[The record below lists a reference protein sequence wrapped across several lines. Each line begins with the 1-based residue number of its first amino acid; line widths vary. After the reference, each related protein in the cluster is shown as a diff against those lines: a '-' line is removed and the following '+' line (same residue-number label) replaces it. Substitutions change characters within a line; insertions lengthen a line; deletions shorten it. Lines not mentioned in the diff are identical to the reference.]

1 MVNESALLIHFA
13 RQGVIMMNGYTQA
26 FCEGQVKYGDMK
38 AGTRKEPHKSHF
50 LLKLGNYFH
59 PSDYNFNPFTF

>member
-1 MVNESALLIHFA
+1 
-13 RQGVIMMNGYTQA
+13 MMNGYTQA